1 MDHKKHREEYNKIK
15 QAFSRKGYV
24 FVDKLVN
31 SLEYGVPQE
40 RERIILFGVKFDLI
54 NKNKSLAR
62 KILRTYFNW
71 GINEKYSIDRIKI
84 FSGQQHPNL
93 N

>member
-1 MDHKKHREEYNKIK
+1 MHSLQSLYVSLYPQSILLYEPDFFIFENVKGLWSTKKHREEYNKIK

-40 RERIILFGVKFDLI
+40 RERIILFGVK
-54 NKNKSLAR
+54 
-62 KILRTYFNW
+62 
-71 GINEKYSIDRIKI
+71 
-84 FSGQQHPNL
+84 
-93 N
+93 